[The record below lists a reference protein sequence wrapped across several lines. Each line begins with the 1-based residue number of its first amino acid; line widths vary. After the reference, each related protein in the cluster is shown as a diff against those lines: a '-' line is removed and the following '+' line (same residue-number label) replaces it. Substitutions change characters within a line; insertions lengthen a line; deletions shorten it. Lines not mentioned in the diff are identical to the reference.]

1 MSTAALQNVWEGILA
16 YDLST
21 ANKRWLAEKL
31 LEDAR
36 KDDEQSIK
44 PYTLEELHARIDES
58 EAQSAM
64 GQYKPAEDVLSHLEQ
79 RLMEGSVKFESA

>member
-1 MSTAALQNVWEGILA
+1 MSTAALQNIWEGILA

-36 KDDEQSIK
+36 KEDAQSSE
-44 PYTLEELHARIDES
+44 PYTLEELHARIEES
-58 EAQSAM
+58 EAQSAK
-64 GQYKPAEDVLSHLEQ
+64 GQYKPVEDVLSHLEQ
-79 RLMEGSVKFESA
+79 RLMERSVKLESA